1 MADQPNLDP
10 TSLWRDMLGQWER
23 GMTAVTS
30 QAAGAGELGQAMQQ
44 MSAISLRMQ
53 EATAEMVARSL
64 QALNLPSR
72 TELLALHERLDRIE
86 AALTRLTPPD
96 TFKTNS

>member
-23 GMTAVTS
+23 NLAGVAG
-30 QAAGAGELGQAMQQ
+30 QAAGAGEVSNAMQQ
-44 MSAISLRMQ
+44 MTALSLRMQ
-53 EATAEMVARSL
+53 EATADMMAKSL
-64 QALNLPSR
+64 QAMNLPSR

-86 AALTRLTPPD
+86 AALGRLAPEGKP
-96 TFKTNS
+96 